1 MSIQL
6 PAQDLF
12 NLSKSIHDLSTALG
26 DFRYSKWDSLTES
39 QRTDLETKQWTLFNM
54 SSDLNAKSVV
64 LKAKLLDEDIQTL
77 RTCVADMQAAAQKIG
92 DIKHAIAIAA
102 KAVAFG
108 GSIYL
113 AASTGDVATMIAAAN
128 SLIQEINS

>member
-1 MSIQL
+1 MSTQL
-6 PAQDLF
+6 SSQDVF
-12 NLSKSIHDLSTALG
+12 DLSKSFHDLSTALG
-26 DFRYSKWDSLTES
+26 DFRYSNWDALTPP

-64 LKAKLLDEDIQTL
+64 LKAKLLDADIQTL
-77 RTCVADMQAAAQKIG
+77 KSCVADMQAAAQKIK
-92 DIKHAIAIAA
+92 DVKHAIAIAA

-108 GSIYL
+108 GAVYL
-113 AASTGDVATMIAAAN
+113 AGSTGDVGTMIAAAT